1 MKEKDAN
8 RKGRATKKYW
18 WWSQGSLKKKLKLK
32 KTTKASN
39 IQVETVS
46 QTFQNTVQSNAQLMR
61 H

>member
-18 WWSQGSLKKKLKLK
+18 WWSQGSLKKKKK